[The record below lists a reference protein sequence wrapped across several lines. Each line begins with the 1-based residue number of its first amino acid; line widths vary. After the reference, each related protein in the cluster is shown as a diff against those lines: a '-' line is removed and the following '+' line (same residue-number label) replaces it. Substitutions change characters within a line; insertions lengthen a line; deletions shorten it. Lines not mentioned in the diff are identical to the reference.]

1 MPCRDYYDD
10 HPEQY
15 FRDVTEP
22 VLKKRISFAESAL
35 CAVLTVVL
43 DQLDD
48 SGNTFLWNEIDFKS
62 AGITPAELAEW
73 HAQHRARDQHI
84 RDAKIKAARA
94 KLTSEE
100 ISLLGLDK

>member
-22 VLKKRISFAESAL
+22 VLKKRIAFAESAL
-35 CAVLTVVL
+35 CAVLKVF
-43 DQLDD
+43 DNAPDD
-48 SGNTFLWNEIDFKS
+48 ERDEMWNEIDFAA
-62 AGITPAELAEW
+62 AGISSEELAEW
-73 HAQHRARDQHI
+73 HAQHRQRDQQI

-94 KLTSEE
+94 KLTAEE
-100 ISLLGLDK
+100 LKLLGLA